1 MRIKQYTDSTQQLM
15 YLFKNLWPSITIDVI
30 RCIIRDVLLG
40 IFKAHC
46 DAVDSECHTRA
57 CSLCVAVY

>member
-46 DAVDSECHTRA
+46 DAVDSDYIAE
-57 CSLCVAVY
+57 